1 MEKNNKVQEQESDRV
16 SMQVPIPKEVSSL
29 EIFSDSQSV
38 DSSITQHDDSNSIL
52 EFNDELLPFEEKEY
66 TAEFETSAPEKRET
80 LNSTPKTDETEI
92 VVASNASVHYSNVLS
107 YSDIDE
113 SNPKQVRI
121 FWIVNGSEVD
131 IVGMPE
137 FNATLLDTNGNGLI
151 DKVSWNVPRLSEQK
165 FKIKIVKAIDVAI
178 GSKDSGG
185 NVVSAVYD
193 IYADG
198 ILAESS
204 GSGVSKLLN
213 LTKRMTL

>member
-1 MEKNNKVQEQESDRV
+1 M
-16 SMQVPIPKEVSSL
+16 
-29 EIFSDSQSV
+29 
-38 DSSITQHDDSNSIL
+38 
-52 EFNDELLPFEEKEY
+52 
-66 TAEFETSAPEKRET
+66 
-80 LNSTPKTDETEI
+80 
-92 VVASNASVHYSNVLS
+92 
-107 YSDIDE
+107 
-113 SNPKQVRI
+113 
-121 FWIVNGSEVD
+121 
-131 IVGMPE
+131 
-137 FNATLLDTNGNGLI
+137 LDTNGNGLI

-213 LTKRMTL
+213 LTKKNDIVITPSGKHIKKIVINEISGFSDITASIGIDDVPSAKDTTKKWDKMYAIDPAINFTSGSITATASGKSLFKCKDWDFASQSCLGEWKYIMDITPGEDYTVQIDPNDPDLESQT